1 MFPPVTVI
9 CFGVTFR
16 VAPPL
21 LLLVAAAPL
30 VLAAVLLVLVAPVPP
45 RAFRTDGPAAEI
57 FVFALNED
65 PPLLEGFPVF
75 VFHPFL

>member
-21 LLLVAAAPL
+21 LVAAAAPL

-45 RAFRTDGPAAEI
+45 RAFRTDGPAPEI
-57 FVFALNED
+57 LVFALNVD

-75 VFHPFL
+75 VFQPFL